1 MMTKYAILTDTF
13 CTGWVNCSTG
23 EDGYPL
29 TFDSMQDAENEL
41 ADHLSN
47 SEDLELDPEDYKIV
61 EITDYDQGYLDGKQ
75 GAPCV
80 KPFGQQAAS
89 DYENGYIQG
98 VLQAMEHS
106 TEVTE

>member
-1 MMTKYAILTDTF
+1 MTRYAILTDTF

-47 SEDLELDPEDYKIV
+47 SEDLELEPEDYKIV

-80 KPFGQQAAS
+80 KPFGLQAAK
-89 DYENGYIQG
+89 DYEDGYIQG
-98 VLQAMEHS
+98 ILQAMEHS

>member
-1 MMTKYAILTDTF
+1 MTRYAILTDTF
-13 CTGWVNCSTG
+13 CTGWVNCSTDD
-23 EDGYPL
+23 DGYPL
-29 TFDSMQDAENEL
+29 TFATLQEAKEEL
-41 ADHLSN
+41 EDHLSN
-47 SEDLELDPEDYKIV
+47 SEDLELDPEDYKIIK
-61 EITDYDQGYLDGKQ
+61 ITDYDQGYLDGIQ

>member
-1 MMTKYAILTDTF
+1 MTRYAILTDTF

-41 ADHLSN
+41 AEHLNN
-47 SEDLELDPEDYKIV
+47 SEGLDLNAEDYKIV

-75 GAPCV
+75 GAVLV
-80 KPFGQQAAS
+80 KPFGQQARE
-89 DYENGYIQG
+89 DYEQGYIQG
-98 VLQAMEHS
+98 VLHTIEQCFEQ
-106 TEVTE
+106 TE